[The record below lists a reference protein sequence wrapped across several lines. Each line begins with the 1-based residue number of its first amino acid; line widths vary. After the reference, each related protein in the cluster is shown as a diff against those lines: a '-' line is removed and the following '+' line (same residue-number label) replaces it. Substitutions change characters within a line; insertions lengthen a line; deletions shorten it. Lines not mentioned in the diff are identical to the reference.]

1 MLRPSLW
8 GNLSSN
14 SSTVLRGVVSHS
26 TDHSVTAC
34 SLTTLLHCLP
44 WVVGYTL
51 HADFWMPIMLQSFFY
66 LVMTC
71 LNNFDLILLF
81 FSVSTAFFF
90 SFALYIFCD
99 VFCNIYI
106 YIYIRKIR
114 TQTIKQSWW
123 MHKSFVERSP
133 VISEVLKTEQIW
145 GLVKN
150 PKLGRLVLIW
160 LCVIATESWLHTTL
174 YHAYPLCLINFTV

>member
-1 MLRPSLW
+1 MFTHHCSP
-8 GNLSSN
+8 LSA
-14 SSTVLRGVVSHS
+14 VGCWVHS
-26 TDHSVTAC
+26 AC
-34 SLTTLLHCLP
+34 RLLNAYNASIFL
-44 WVVGYTL
+44 L
-51 HADFWMPIMLQSFFY
+51 F
-66 LVMTC
+66 VMTC

-81 FSVSTAFFF
+81 FSVSTAYFFF
-90 SFALYIFCD
+90 LSLCTSFVMCFA
-99 VFCNIYI
+99 IYI